1 MPGSLLLVRTVPST
15 PHDML
20 GGAVPLSPGS
30 CLPWSLPSLEGFIGQ
45 NEVPAITSY
54 QNGSRAKDPVYTGG
68 SPGAPASVHLAP
80 QKNGQTKYL
89 MVVPTGVS
97 APAP

>member
-1 MPGSLLLVRTVPST
+1 MPGSLLLVRTVPS
-15 PHDML
+15 ML

-30 CLPWSLPSLEGFIGQ
+30 CLPWSSPSLGGFIGQ

-54 QNGSRAKDPVYTGG
+54 QIGSRAKEPVYTGG
-68 SPGAPASVHLAP
+68 ALGAPAPEHLAA
-80 QKNGQTKYL
+80 QKNAQTNYL

-97 APAP
+97 VPAP